1 MSTPTPSPRPPSAA
15 TDPEEAWRQRMLYVA
30 EQNQQTLRRVAA
42 DVRTVRTILVV
53 YAFLAVLSACAAVL
67 LTLLAA

>member
-1 MSTPTPSPRPPSAA
+1 MSTPTPAPRPPSAA
-15 TDPEEAWRQRMLYVA
+15 ADPEEVWRQRLLYA
-30 EQNQQTLRRVAA
+30 TEQNQQTLRRIAA

-67 LTLLAA
+67 LALLAA